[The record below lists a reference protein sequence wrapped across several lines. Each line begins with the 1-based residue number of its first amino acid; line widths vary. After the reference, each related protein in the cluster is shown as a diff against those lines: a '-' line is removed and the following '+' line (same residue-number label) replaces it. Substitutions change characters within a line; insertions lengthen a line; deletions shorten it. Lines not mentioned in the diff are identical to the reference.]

1 MNGMIGVDTNVLL
14 YAFDARE
21 PAKRKVARVLLRS
34 LSSGGET
41 SLLWQNLGEFLAR
54 LHRWRSQ
61 GWIDADRLQKNL
73 AWVRRLFPIVMP
85 VQAVLD
91 RALTL
96 MKSHTLSHW
105 DAMLVAACV
114 EANIDTLYTEDM
126 GAPRKIESVT
136 LVNPSAVAS

>member
-1 MNGMIGVDTNVLL
+1 MNGMIGVDTNVQL

-41 SLLWQNLGEFLAR
+41 SLLWQNLGEFLAQ

-61 GWIDADRLQKNL
+61 GWIDDDRLQRNL

-91 RALTL
+91 RALNL

-126 GAPRKIESVT
+126 GAPRTIESVV
-136 LVNPSAVAS
+136 LINPFVVAP